1 MNQRQ
6 KEIVVQGMRKCGA
19 DNFRKTGK
27 KRNMFLSQKNCQGID
42 FQFIEEWKEK
52 M

>member
-19 DNFRKTGK
+19 DNFRKTEK
-27 KRNMFLSQKNCQGID
+27 KKHIF
-42 FQFIEEWKEK
+42 
-52 M
+52 